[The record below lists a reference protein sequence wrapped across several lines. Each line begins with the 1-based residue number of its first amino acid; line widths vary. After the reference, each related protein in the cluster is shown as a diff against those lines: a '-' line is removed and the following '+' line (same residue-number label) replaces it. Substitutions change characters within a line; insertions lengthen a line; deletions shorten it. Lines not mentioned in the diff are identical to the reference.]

1 MKAIKNKRLLK
12 QTQYATRKRKSV
24 TSVVRE
30 NRFSGQKHNAKT
42 KNESVDQRDL
52 HRLAGQQVYDKEKS
66 EKESSGHLNHRLA

>member
-1 MKAIKNKRLLK
+1 M
-12 QTQYATRKRKSV
+12 

-42 KNESVDQRDL
+42 KNESVDQRE